1 MAIVFTSPNQQR
13 QTMARVMV
21 VIIIMIILGGIGVV
35 VSFELNGSTA
45 VVAPVANNSLKINF
59 DIIESDQ
66 FKNLESFS
74 GTQTEFTYIATDKNG
89 KKIVGSMVAKTKDDV
104 RKILEQ
110 MEFKISSIEEKGI
123 GRSEPFSPYY

>member
-89 KKIVGSMVAKTKDDV
+89 KN
-104 RKILEQ
+104 R
-110 MEFKISSIEEKGI
+110 
-123 GRSEPFSPYY
+123 R